1 MEVRIS
7 YEIVLGPGAYLVG
20 GNFRAALR
28 AEENNLI
35 SLFDISYIGNIDHSQ
50 SCILFP
56 PPAPVNRT
64 RALPLDWKARRG

>member
-1 MEVRIS
+1 
-7 YEIVLGPGAYLVG
+7 LGPGAYLVG

-50 SCILFP
+50 SMH
-56 PPAPVNRT
+56 T
-64 RALPLDWKARRG
+64 LPTAGAR

>member
-50 SCILFP
+50 SMH
-56 PPAPVNRT
+56 T
-64 RALPLDWKARRG
+64 LPTAGAR